1 MALGTPCIL
10 EGYMRRQ
17 NILASMPE
25 QDKKKYFCFVLGIR
39 DGDLIKTCKY
49 LGIQPRELLRWLN
62 EVPGLAQDCLK
73 LIDVLKPVAEWGP
86 ESKEIQRERQKA
98 QLQAL
103 ESLIAKCGRNLL
115 SVRDRLNQLDK

>member
-1 MALGTPCIL
+1 
-10 EGYMRRQ
+10 MRRQ